1 MYQNHVMIVLAFL
14 AFIGG
19 SCFANMLYDFCGSG
33 MPEYI
38 GCGTFEASNLIS
50 ATLTFAH
57 YMLSFFLCS
66 QILDLNELYFPQ

>member
-19 SCFANMLYDFCGSG
+19 SCFANMLYDFCGFG

-50 ATLTFAH
+50 AT
-57 YMLSFFLCS
+57 
-66 QILDLNELYFPQ
+66 

>member
-1 MYQNHVMIVLAFL
+1 
-14 AFIGG
+14 
-19 SCFANMLYDFCGSG
+19 

-57 YMLSFFLCS
+57 YMLSF
-66 QILDLNELYFPQ
+66 LDLDFGLE